1 MSRTPRMRALA
12 RSASAVAFSA
22 FFGSATIAAA
32 QDAAPAPAPAAAAPA
47 APDDG
52 QSSEIV
58 VSGVR
63 ASLDRSMDLK
73 RNSTGVVDGISAE
86 DIGKFPDTNVAESL
100 QRVAGVSIDRVNGEG
115 AQVTVRGF
123 GPNYN
128 LVTLNG
134 RTLPT
139 ASLPVI
145 GQDQA
150 GDGNQ
155 GTSRSFDFD
164 NLASEG
170 VSRLEVYKTA
180 RASVTSGGIG
190 AAINIVTRRPLD
202 GPSGITG
209 SIGAKAVWD
218 STNTIYS
225 RVTPDISGLVNWASD
240 SGTVGVSLFG
250 SWQRRN
256 NSAPSV
262 TVNDW
267 NVMTY
272 DQFKS
277 AVGTLVTPTT
287 VIKNPPSNGS
297 ELVAFPNDSAM
308 SIPSFSASASTARRT
323 SSSSRATA

>member
-1 MSRTPRMRALA
+1 MSRTRCVSALA
-12 RSASAVAFSA
+12 RSASVVAFTA
-22 FFGSATIAAA
+22 CFVSATTSYA
-32 QDAAPAPAPAAAAPA
+32 QDAAAPQAPASPAAVPAAADAH
-47 APDDG
+47 G
-52 QSSEIV
+52 SEIID
-58 VSGVR
+58 SGVR
-63 ASLDRSMDLK
+63 AARQRSMDLK

-123 GPNYN
+123 GPGYN

-180 RASVTSGGIG
+180 RASITSGGSG
-190 AAINIVTRRPLD
+190 AAINIVTRRPRD
-202 GPSGITG
+202 GPGGLTG
-209 SIGAKAVWD
+209 SIGAKADWD
-218 STNTIYS
+218 ST
-225 RVTPDISGLVNWASD
+225 D
-240 SGTVGVSLFG
+240 
-250 SWQRRN
+250 
-256 NSAPSV
+256 
-262 TVNDW
+262 
-267 NVMTY
+267 
-272 DQFKS
+272 
-277 AVGTLVTPTT
+277 
-287 VIKNPPSNGS
+287 
-297 ELVAFPNDSAM
+297 
-308 SIPSFSASASTARRT
+308 
-323 SSSSRATA
+323 